1 MPDGVRFDI
10 KMIDVKIESN
20 IPKSKEFSLTSD
32 MFNIKKKDLR
42 LNKYPLITGD
52 IELPMR
58 VLVTMDYEDCVV
70 FFFSYN
76 TFSKIV
82 KDNVRES
89 VFNVNTPEAMKTKQ
103 KNLDN
108 NLMLM
113 LRLLFLTKFPTSN
126 NVTSSYDLMS
136 TTSLFSTNNM
146 RRKYTYLKIS
156 GADYTVTQV
165 ILLNDILN
173 NPFYAKFIDEISSYI
188 KWGDN
193 ARSDIEAD
201 VKNKV
206 EQLNTLVAKYKAT
219 SSSRDISILNNKIA
233 ANTGTYSGSNAKYD
247 IIKDYISN
255 LGKNDTIKKLGLTY
269 AVKYRK
275 STWSD
280 HYYIL
285 EYNYELSGR
294 SQRDLGFRNRFMV
307 YDVDQ
312 KIDEVFFIDSIDW
325 SKSTLEFCKNT
336 STYTTLVGYFNGF
349 WITSRGTNYT
359 VKIPSNTVTHE
370 NDKFIIQLQ
379 SKADF
384 DKFVVTPTL
393 NGIKMIEAEFKII
406 IDEQVFYDRVRISNI
421 VLFPNK
427 DDKTEILFSSM
438 QTLYD
443 LYRYTPDLS
452 SEYKELME
460 ECRDI
465 GTLVKKYTFLKKIL
479 TCNDEPCI
487 NMNINSNK
495 YNDEFFKPFNNAV
508 KVLREMMSKNRKL
521 VCNTDLQDKI
531 DNYGLYKDLNGDF
544 AKYVQRLYDIYINKT
559 NDIEL
564 LTSKAFNT
572 SISEVNFG
580 KQNLPKY
587 EAHVHMDLL
596 RGRADKK
603 NIKGIKCNFK
613 DEKTNT
619 LVTNWLYK
627 TESLWKIDTYP
638 FYKLET
644 VKSTKKRGDDKA
656 VKKPLAQGGSK
667 TRKKY

>member
-52 IELPMR
+52 IELPLR

-201 VKNKV
+201 VKNKS
-206 EQLNTLVAKYKAT
+206 EQLNTLIVKYKAT

-255 LGKNDTIKKLGLTY
+255 LGKNETIKKLGLTY

-275 STWSD
+275 GTWSD

-285 EYNYELSGR
+285 EYNYALSGR
-294 SQRDLGFRNRFMV
+294 SQIDLGFRNKFMM
-307 YDVDQ
+307 YDVNE
-312 KIDEVFFIDSIDW
+312 KIDEVFFIDSVDW
-325 SKSTLEFCKNT
+325 SNSTLEFCKNT
-336 STYTTLVGYFNGF
+336 TTHTTLAGYFNGF
-349 WITSRGTNYT
+349 WKTRGNNYT
-359 VKIPSNTVTHE
+359 IEIPSNTVTHE

-421 VLFPNK
+421 VLFPNN

-443 LYRYTPDLS
+443 LYKYAPDLS

-495 YNDEFFKPFNNAV
+495 YNDEFFKPFNDTV
-508 KVLREMMSKNRKL
+508 KILKTMMSKNRKL

-544 AKYVQRLYDIYINKT
+544 AKIVQRLYDIYINKT

-564 LTSKAFNT
+564 LTSFKSFNT

-587 EAHVHMDLL
+587 EAYVHMDLL

-627 TESLWKIDTYP
+627 TESLWKIDAYP

-644 VKSTKKRGDDKA
+644 VKSTKKKDKV

>member
-10 KMIDVKIESN
+10 KMIDIKIESN

-52 IELPMR
+52 IELPLR

-89 VFNVNTPEAMKTKQ
+89 VFNVNTDEAMKTKQ

-136 TTSLFSTNNM
+136 PTSLFSTNNM

-156 GADYTVTQV
+156 DADYTVTQV

-173 NPFYAKFIDEISSYI
+173 NPFYVKFIDEISSYI

-201 VKNKV
+201 VKNKS
-206 EQLNTLVAKYKAT
+206 EQLNTLIEKYKAT

-233 ANTGTYSGSNAKYD
+233 ANTNSSYSGSNAKYD

-275 STWSD
+275 SEWSGY
-280 HYYIL
+280 YYIL
-285 EYNYELSGR
+285 EYNYAIGGR
-294 SQRDLGFRNRFMV
+294 SQIDLGFRNSFMK
-307 YDVDQ
+307 YDVNE
-312 KIDEVFFIDSIDW
+312 KIDEVFFIDSVDW
-325 SKSTLEFCKNT
+325 SKSTLEFCKNNNRP
-336 STYTTLVGYFNGF
+336 YTTLAGYFNGF
-349 WITSRGTNYT
+349 WVTRLTDYKIE
-359 VKIPSNTVTHE
+359 IPSNTVTHE

-384 DKFVVTPTL
+384 DKFVVTATL

-421 VLFPNK
+421 VLFPNN
-427 DDKTEILFSSM
+427 DDKTEILFSSI

-443 LYRYTPDLS
+443 LYKYAPDLS

-495 YNDEFFKPFNNAV
+495 YNDEYFKPFNNAV
-508 KVLREMMSKNRKL
+508 KVLRAMMSKNRKL

-559 NDIEL
+559 NVIDL
-564 LTSKAFNT
+564 LTKGEFNT

-587 EAHVHMDLL
+587 EAHIHMDLL

-644 VKSTKKRGDDKA
+644 VKSTKKKDKV

>member
-32 MFNIKKKDLR
+32 MFNVKKKDLR

-52 IELPMR
+52 IELPLR

-82 KDNVRES
+82 KDNVRKS
-89 VFNVNTPEAMKTKQ
+89 VFNVNTPEAMETKQ

-126 NVTSSYDLMS
+126 NVTTSYDLMG

-146 RRKYTYLKIS
+146 RGKYTYLKIS
-156 GADYTVTQV
+156 DADYTVTQV

-173 NPFYAKFIDEISSYI
+173 NPYYVKFIDEISSYI

-201 VKNKV
+201 VNNKY
-206 EQLNTLVAKYKAT
+206 EQLNTLIEKYKAT
-219 SSSRDISILNNKIA
+219 SLSRDISILNNKIA
-233 ANTGTYSGSNAKYD
+233 ANTGNYSTSNIKYD

-255 LGKNDTIKKLGLTY
+255 LGKDDTIKKIGVTY

-275 STWSD
+275 SQWSD
-280 HYYIL
+280 YYYIL
-285 EYNYELSGR
+285 EYNYSNLSGR
-294 SQRDLGFRNRFMV
+294 YQRDLGFRNSFLP
-307 YDVDQ
+307 YEVDQ
-312 KIDEVFFIDSIDW
+312 KIDEVYFIDRVDW
-325 SKSTLEFCKNT
+325 SNSTLEFCKNGT
-336 STYTTLVGYFNGF
+336 QGYASLSTYFKNFWVTTNNNHT
-349 WITSRGTNYT
+349 I
-359 VKIPSNTVTHE
+359 KIPSNTVTHE

-379 SKADF
+379 SKEDF
-384 DKFVVTPTL
+384 DKFVGIDTFD
-393 NGIKMIEAEFKII
+393 GIKFIEAEFKII
-406 IDEQVFYDRVRISNI
+406 IDEQVFYDRVRILKI

-438 QTLYD
+438 ETLYD
-443 LYRYTPDLS
+443 LYKYAPDLS

-479 TCNDEPCI
+479 TCNRQPCI

-508 KVLREMMSKNRKL
+508 KVLRTMMSKNRKL
-521 VCNTDLQDKI
+521 VCNVVLQDKI

-544 AKYVQRLYDIYINKT
+544 AMDVQRLYDIYINKT

-564 LTSKAFNT
+564 LTSKEYNT

-587 EAHVHMDLL
+587 EAYVHMDLL
-596 RGRADKK
+596 QGRADKK

-644 VKSTKKRGDDKA
+644 IKSTKKNAKD
-656 VKKPLAQGGSK
+656 VKKTLAQGGSK
-667 TRKKY
+667 TRKKN